1 LIVNQKKN
9 ASFRTTLEYVLGKE
23 KSSIIDTNM
32 GGDTPRQL
40 AAEFAAARRLRPNL
54 KRACGHIII
63 SIPHREADHSRGEY
77 HEHLDSD
84 EYVELAHRWLKG
96 MEFLGEELSCS
107 QYLIARHHDTKH
119 EHIHIIASR
128 IRMDG
133 SVVSDSWD
141 YRRSE
146 VIVRQLEKEFNLEP
160 TPCSNER
167 VALIA
172 IEQGIET
179 TVSDRRAPT
188 SKQKHHHSGQPTVK
202 QRLAALI
209 DEACS
214 DSPTV
219 KQLIGRLQHQ
229 GITIHPQFSTRG
241 LFKEAVAFELD
252 GVKVAGNKIGS
263 AYSFPGLLSKR
274 GVSYDSERDLPALEA
289 AAAGEVVSLHAPSPL
304 KDTNQPPSTQISSG
318 LFTSMQSTLI
328 QDDEPTPIAGAT
340 QIAAYLQLFELLFD
354 QREPSVAFAEATI
367 ESAHLTPPS
376 TEKPKPPEPIPQDRL
391 QTELAQKLY
400 PDVAQVWNRYKKQSK
415 EVQTC
420 AGVARVLKGNN
431 YALICDS
438 GSSNLWIVHR
448 QRGTLVQYKDGKVEL
463 ANRIT
468 PEDLANFSQI
478 AAAQQQP
485 PPKAQQQSQME
496 L

>member
-219 KQLIGRLQHQ
+219 KQLIGR
-229 GITIHPQFSTRG
+229 
-241 LFKEAVAFELD
+241 
-252 GVKVAGNKIGS
+252 GV
-263 AYSFPGLLSKR
+263 
-274 GVSYDSERDLPALEA
+274 
-289 AAAGEVVSLHAPSPL
+289 
-304 KDTNQPPSTQISSG
+304 
-318 LFTSMQSTLI
+318 
-328 QDDEPTPIAGAT
+328 
-340 QIAAYLQLFELLFD
+340 
-354 QREPSVAFAEATI
+354 
-367 ESAHLTPPS
+367 
-376 TEKPKPPEPIPQDRL
+376 
-391 QTELAQKLY
+391 
-400 PDVAQVWNRYKKQSK
+400 
-415 EVQTC
+415 
-420 AGVARVLKGNN
+420 
-431 YALICDS
+431 
-438 GSSNLWIVHR
+438 
-448 QRGTLVQYKDGKVEL
+448 
-463 ANRIT
+463 
-468 PEDLANFSQI
+468 
-478 AAAQQQP
+478 
-485 PPKAQQQSQME
+485 
-496 L
+496 